1 MNESNQIIFDHITK
15 AIENMKNKGW
25 ETRYG
30 QEALMY
36 DVFDAYD
43 SRENLIV
50 EAQVGIGKSFG
61 YLIPGI
67 LISKSTK
74 KPLIVTTSSIQL
86 TEQLVNDIQKVEE
99 ILHISVDCIVGKG
112 VTNYPCFK
120 EIHRKNLSKLNLMEA
135 LDIANKGLTKQT
147 VRETNLK
154 WNQISTNN
162 CIMSKCHY
170 KNECAYFKMRNKLK
184 EGNRYIR
191 LNEYKPK
198 VIIVNQDM
206 LMMNFKKLTFGKESL
221 IYDDPCM
228 LIIDEVHNLEEKQ
241 RANMTKTINSKTVI
255 NKIKEG
261 ANRVGSRSRYL
272 KNIKMIEDW
281 FNLQKDSAKSEIY
294 KNGNCLSTGR
304 VDIKPVSHHQMAKL
318 ISMTKEIVEEFDVNN
333 IVVFKQSS
341 LVSNEQLEIANN
353 LLTLFKNLQN
363 NSDKYIFWT
372 EITKQDQIDISFC
385 PNNIAE
391 TLRKTVFSTSYPV
404 VCLSATITN
413 KTNNENSYEYIKEI
427 IGFKGYEE
435 DIKYNDFPYK
445 ESRLYIPP
453 NLPKF
458 DKRDVKYYEEIGKH
472 IFELA
477 SQNKGGTLILF
488 TAKDD
493 IDGVYNDLSKRKFN
507 KTIYVDDGSKSQ
519 NEIIESFKKTKGVIL
534 GTGVFWEGIDLKN
547 ELLTLLVIVR
557 LPFPTIDP
565 ITKYKITKLN
575 DSNEAVIVPEMIIK
589 LKQGVG
595 RLVRTKQD
603 KGLLVLLDSR
613 MNKPIYKHK
622 EAVLDALPIKNMIH
636 KDEVKDF
643 LNNI

>member
-1 MNESNQIIFDHITK
+1 MNKSNQIIFDHITK

-43 SRENLIV
+43 SKENLIV

-74 KPLIVTTSSIQL
+74 KPLIVTSSSIQL
-86 TEQLVNDIQKVEE
+86 TEQLVNDIKQVEE

-333 IVVFKQSS
+333 IAVFKQSS

-613 MNKPIYKHK
+613 MNKPIYRHK

>member
-30 QEALMY
+30 QETLMY

-74 KPLIVTTSSIQL
+74 KPLIVTSSSIQL
-86 TEQLVNDIQKVEE
+86 TEQLVNDIQQVEE

-241 RANMTKTINSKTVI
+241 RANMTKTINSKTMI

-333 IVVFKQSS
+333 IAVFKQSS

>member
-43 SRENLIV
+43 SKENLIV

-74 KPLIVTTSSIQL
+74 KPLIVTSSSIQL
-86 TEQLVNDIQKVEE
+86 TEQLVNDIKQVEE

-281 FNLQKDSAKSEIY
+281 FNLQKDSAKSEID
-294 KNGNCLSTGR
+294 KNGNCLFTGR

-333 IVVFKQSS
+333 IAVFKQSS

>member
-43 SRENLIV
+43 SKENLIV

-74 KPLIVTTSSIQL
+74 KPLIVTSSSIQL
-86 TEQLVNDIQKVEE
+86 TEQLVNDIKQVEE

-281 FNLQKDSAKSEIY
+281 FNLQKDSAKSEID

-333 IVVFKQSS
+333 IAVFKQSS

-613 MNKPIYKHK
+613 MNRPIYKHK

>member
-30 QEALMY
+30 QETLMY

-86 TEQLVNDIQKVEE
+86 TEQLVNDIQQVEE

-135 LDIANKGLTKQT
+135 LDIANNGLTKQT

-228 LIIDEVHNLEEKQ
+228 LIVDEVHNLEEKQ

-404 VCLSATITN
+404 VCLSAIITN

>member
-30 QEALMY
+30 QETLMY

-86 TEQLVNDIQKVEE
+86 TEQLVNDIQQVEE

-228 LIIDEVHNLEEKQ
+228 LIVDEVHNLEEKQ

>member
-43 SRENLIV
+43 SKENLIV

-74 KPLIVTTSSIQL
+74 KPLIVTSSSIQL
-86 TEQLVNDIQKVEE
+86 TEQLVNDIKQVEE

>member
-30 QEALMY
+30 QETLMY

-86 TEQLVNDIQKVEE
+86 TEQLVNDIQQVEE

-135 LDIANKGLTKQT
+135 LDIANNGLTKQT

-228 LIIDEVHNLEEKQ
+228 LIVDEVHNLEEKQ

-534 GTGVFWEGIDLKN
+534 GKGVFWEGIDLKN

>member
-43 SRENLIV
+43 SKENLIV

-74 KPLIVTTSSIQL
+74 KPLIVTSSSIQL
-86 TEQLVNDIQKVEE
+86 TEQLVNDIKQVEE

-281 FNLQKDSAKSEIY
+281 FNLQKDSAKSEID

-304 VDIKPVSHHQMAKL
+304 VDIKPVSHHQMVKL

-333 IVVFKQSS
+333 IAVFKQSS

>member
-30 QEALMY
+30 QETLMY

-74 KPLIVTTSSIQL
+74 KPLIVTISSIQL
-86 TEQLVNDIQKVEE
+86 TEQLVNDIQQVEE

-135 LDIANKGLTKQT
+135 LDIANNGLTKQT

-228 LIIDEVHNLEEKQ
+228 LIVDEVHNLEEKQ

>member
-1 MNESNQIIFDHITK
+1 MNVSNQIIFDHITK

-30 QEALMY
+30 QETLMY

-86 TEQLVNDIQKVEE
+86 TEQLVNDIQQVEE

-228 LIIDEVHNLEEKQ
+228 LIVDEVHNLEEKQ

-294 KNGNCLSTGR
+294 KNSNCLSTGR

-318 ISMTKEIVEEFDVNN
+318 ISMTKEIVEEFDINN
-333 IVVFKQSS
+333 IAVFKQSS

-636 KDEVKDF
+636 IDEVKDF

>member
-30 QEALMY
+30 QETLMY

-74 KPLIVTTSSIQL
+74 KPLIVTSSSIQL
-86 TEQLVNDIQKVEE
+86 TEQLVNDIQQVEE

-135 LDIANKGLTKQT
+135 LDIANNGLTKQT

-228 LIIDEVHNLEEKQ
+228 LIVDEVHNLEEKQ

-333 IVVFKQSS
+333 IAVFKQSS

>member
-15 AIENMKNKGW
+15 SIENMKNKGW

-74 KPLIVTTSSIQL
+74 KPLIVTSSSIQL
-86 TEQLVNDIQKVEE
+86 TEQLVNDIQQVEE

-228 LIIDEVHNLEEKQ
+228 LIVDEVHNLEEKQ

-333 IVVFKQSS
+333 IAVFEQSS

-391 TLRKTVFSTSYPV
+391 TLRKTVFSTNYPV

-453 NLPKF
+453 NLPKI

-493 IDGVYNDLSKRKFN
+493 INGVYNALSKRKFN

>member
-43 SRENLIV
+43 SKENLIV

-61 YLIPGI
+61 YLIPGV

-74 KPLIVTTSSIQL
+74 KPLIVTSSSIQL
-86 TEQLVNDIQKVEE
+86 TEQLVNDIKQVEE

-281 FNLQKDSAKSEIY
+281 FNLQKDSAKSEID

-333 IVVFKQSS
+333 IAVFKQSS

>member
-30 QEALMY
+30 QETLMY

-86 TEQLVNDIQKVEE
+86 TEQLVNDIQQVEE

-135 LDIANKGLTKQT
+135 LDIANNGLTKQT

-228 LIIDEVHNLEEKQ
+228 LIVDEVHNLEEKQ

-281 FNLQKDSAKSEIY
+281 FNLQKDSANSEIY

-391 TLRKTVFSTSYPV
+391 TLRKTVFSTSYLV

>member
-25 ETRYG
+25 EARDG
-30 QEALMY
+30 QETLMY

-67 LISKSTK
+67 LISKNTK

-86 TEQLVNDIQKVEE
+86 TEQLVNDVQKVEE

-228 LIIDEVHNLEEKQ
+228 LIVDEVHNLEEKQ

>member
-30 QEALMY
+30 QETLMY

-86 TEQLVNDIQKVEE
+86 TEQLVNDIQQVEE

-135 LDIANKGLTKQT
+135 LDIANNGLTKQT

-228 LIIDEVHNLEEKQ
+228 LIVDEVHNLEEKQ

-445 ESRLYIPP
+445 ESRLYIPS

>member
-30 QEALMY
+30 QETLMY

-86 TEQLVNDIQKVEE
+86 TEQLVNDIQQVEE

-135 LDIANKGLTKQT
+135 LDIANNGLTKQT

-228 LIIDEVHNLEEKQ
+228 LIVDEVHNLEEKQ

-281 FNLQKDSAKSEIY
+281 FNLQKDSANSEIY

-472 IFELA
+472 IFELV

>member
-25 ETRYG
+25 EARDG
-30 QEALMY
+30 QETLMY

-67 LISKSTK
+67 LISKNTK

-120 EIHRKNLSKLNLMEA
+120 EIHRKNLSELNLMEA

-228 LIIDEVHNLEEKQ
+228 LIVDEVHNLEEKQ

>member
-25 ETRYG
+25 EARDG
-30 QEALMY
+30 QETLMY

-67 LISKSTK
+67 LISKNTK

-228 LIIDEVHNLEEKQ
+228 LIVDEVHNLEEKQ

-413 KTNNENSYEYIKEI
+413 KTNNDNSYEYIKEI

-613 MNKPIYKHK
+613 MNKPIYKNK

>member
-30 QEALMY
+30 QETLMY

-86 TEQLVNDIQKVEE
+86 TEQLVNDIQQVEE
-99 ILHISVDCIVGKG
+99 ILYISVDCIVGKG

-135 LDIANKGLTKQT
+135 LDIANNGLTKQT

-228 LIIDEVHNLEEKQ
+228 LIVDEVHNLEEKQ

-281 FNLQKDSAKSEIY
+281 FNLQKDSANSEIY

>member
-30 QEALMY
+30 QETLMY

-86 TEQLVNDIQKVEE
+86 TEQLVNDIQQVEE

-135 LDIANKGLTKQT
+135 LDIANNGLTKQT

-228 LIIDEVHNLEEKQ
+228 LIVDEVHNLEEKQ
-241 RANMTKTINSKTVI
+241 RANMTKTINSKTMI

-565 ITKYKITKLN
+565 ITKLN

>member
-74 KPLIVTTSSIQL
+74 KPLIVTSSSIQL
-86 TEQLVNDIQKVEE
+86 TEQLVNDIQQVEE

-333 IVVFKQSS
+333 IAVFKQSS

>member
-25 ETRYG
+25 ETRDG

-74 KPLIVTTSSIQL
+74 KPLIVTSSSIQL
-86 TEQLVNDIQKVEE
+86 TEQLVNDIQQVEE

-333 IVVFKQSS
+333 IAVFKQSS

>member
-1 MNESNQIIFDHITK
+1 
-15 AIENMKNKGW
+15 
-25 ETRYG
+25 
-30 QEALMY
+30 
-36 DVFDAYD
+36 
-43 SRENLIV
+43 
-50 EAQVGIGKSFG
+50 
-61 YLIPGI
+61 
-67 LISKSTK
+67 
-74 KPLIVTTSSIQL
+74 
-86 TEQLVNDIQKVEE
+86 
-99 ILHISVDCIVGKG
+99 DCIVGKG

-135 LDIANKGLTKQT
+135 LDIANNGLTKQT

-228 LIIDEVHNLEEKQ
+228 LIVDEVHNLEEKQ

>member
-1 MNESNQIIFDHITK
+1 MNESNQIIFNHITK

-43 SRENLIV
+43 SKENLIV

-74 KPLIVTTSSIQL
+74 KPLIVTSSSIQL
-86 TEQLVNDIQKVEE
+86 TEQLVNDIQQVEE

-261 ANRVGSRSRYL
+261 ANRVGSKSRYL

-333 IVVFKQSS
+333 IAVFKQSS

>member
-30 QEALMY
+30 QETLMY

-86 TEQLVNDIQKVEE
+86 TEQLVNDIKQVEE

>member
-43 SRENLIV
+43 SKENLIV

-74 KPLIVTTSSIQL
+74 KPLIVTSSSIQL
-86 TEQLVNDIQKVEE
+86 TEQLVNDIKQVEE

-281 FNLQKDSAKSEIY
+281 FNLQKDSAKSEID

-333 IVVFKQSS
+333 IAVFKQSS

-534 GTGVFWEGIDLKN
+534 GTEYFG
-547 ELLTLLVIVR
+547 
-557 LPFPTIDP
+557 
-565 ITKYKITKLN
+565 
-575 DSNEAVIVPEMIIK
+575 
-589 LKQGVG
+589 
-595 RLVRTKQD
+595 
-603 KGLLVLLDSR
+603 
-613 MNKPIYKHK
+613 K
-622 EAVLDALPIKNMIH
+622 E
-636 KDEVKDF
+636 
-643 LNNI
+643 

>member
-43 SRENLIV
+43 SKENLIV

-74 KPLIVTTSSIQL
+74 KPLIVTSSSIQL
-86 TEQLVNDIQKVEE
+86 TEQLVNDIKQVEE

-281 FNLQKDSAKSEIY
+281 FNLQKDSAKSEID

-333 IVVFKQSS
+333 IAVFKQSS

-575 DSNEAVIVPEMIIK
+575 DNNEAVIVPEMIII

-595 RLVRTKQD
+595 RLIRTKQD

>member
-25 ETRYG
+25 EARDG
-30 QEALMY
+30 QETLMY

-50 EAQVGIGKSFG
+50 EAQVGIGKAFG

-67 LISKSTK
+67 LISKNTK

-228 LIIDEVHNLEEKQ
+228 LIVDEVHNLEEKQ

>member
-30 QEALMY
+30 QETLMY

-86 TEQLVNDIQKVEE
+86 TEQLVNDIQQVEE

-135 LDIANKGLTKQT
+135 LDIANNGLTKQT

-228 LIIDEVHNLEEKQ
+228 LIVDEVHNLEEKQ

>member
-25 ETRYG
+25 EARDG
-30 QEALMY
+30 QETLMY

-86 TEQLVNDIQKVEE
+86 TEQLVNDIQQVEE

-228 LIIDEVHNLEEKQ
+228 LIVDEVHNLEEKQ

-333 IVVFKQSS
+333 IAVFKQSS

>member
-1 MNESNQIIFDHITK
+1 MNKSNQIIFDHITK

-43 SRENLIV
+43 SKENLIV

-74 KPLIVTTSSIQL
+74 KPLIVTSSSIQL
-86 TEQLVNDIQKVEE
+86 TEQLVNDIQQVEE

-120 EIHRKNLSKLNLMEA
+120 EIHHKNLSKLNLMEA

-281 FNLQKDSAKSEIY
+281 FNLQKDSAKSEID

-333 IVVFKQSS
+333 IAVFKQSS

-613 MNKPIYKHK
+613 MNRPIYKHK

>member
-30 QEALMY
+30 QETLMY

-86 TEQLVNDIQKVEE
+86 TEQLVNDIQQVEE
-99 ILHISVDCIVGKG
+99 ILHISVDRIVGKG

-135 LDIANKGLTKQT
+135 LDIANNGLTKQT

-228 LIIDEVHNLEEKQ
+228 LIVDEVHNLEEKQ

>member
-1 MNESNQIIFDHITK
+1 MNKSNQIIFDHITK

-74 KPLIVTTSSIQL
+74 KPLIVTSSSIQL
-86 TEQLVNDIQKVEE
+86 TEQLVNDIQQVEE

-120 EIHRKNLSKLNLMEA
+120 EIHHKNLSKLNLMEA

-228 LIIDEVHNLEEKQ
+228 LIVDEVHNLEEKQ

-333 IVVFKQSS
+333 IAVFKQSS

-613 MNKPIYKHK
+613 MNRPIYKHK